1 MSRVVVNGAVALL
14 AAAVMTA
21 CQSPTST
28 EDTINVDD
36 FVDVVVS
43 PHPAQGVASDGRTY
57 RVVRGNNQPDEI
69 LPFDWRTAFT
79 LTVTLNQN
87 ATDSDLDL
95 TFPVDITA
103 ATAKVQ
109 QASGG
114 IVSPPTG
121 SETEHYESVLTQASS
136 NRFEGVNST
145 NTMAFDV
152 WYDLPSLRREAL
164 ITVSLAFRDSEGK
177 TFTKNVE
184 VRVAP

>member
-1 MSRVVVNGAVALL
+1 MFRARRNGAAALF
-14 AAAVMTA
+14 AAALMVG
-21 CQSPTST
+21 CQSPTT
-28 EDTINVDD
+28 TDETLDVDD
-36 FVDVVVS
+36 IVDAVVT
-43 PHPAQGVASDGRTY
+43 PNPAQAVAGDGRTY

-69 LPFDWRTAFT
+69 LAFDWRTSFA
-79 LTVTLNQN
+79 LAVTLNQN
-87 ATDSDLDL
+87 ATNSDLDI

-121 SETEHYESVLTQASS
+121 TEVEHYESVLVQASS
-136 NRFEGVNST
+136 NRFPAANST
-145 NTMAFDV
+145 STMSFDV

-164 ITVSLAFRDSEGK
+164 VTVSLALRDADGK

>member
-1 MSRVVVNGAVALL
+1 MVLSTPSEGATAGIIRQARELNPSIYVIARAGYL
-14 AAAVMTA
+14 A
-21 CQSPTST
+21 
-28 EDTINVDD
+28 
-36 FVDVVVS
+36 
-43 PHPAQGVASDGRTY
+43 
-57 RVVRGNNQPDEI
+57 EI
-69 LPFDWRTAFT
+69 PPLRTAG
-79 LTVTLNQN
+79 
-87 ATDSDLDL
+87 
-95 TFPVDITA
+95 
-103 ATAKVQ
+103 AKVQ

-121 SETEHYESVLTQASS
+121 SETEHYETVLTQASS

-164 ITVSLAFRDSEGK
+164 VTVSLAFRDKENK

>member
-1 MSRVVVNGAVALL
+1 MSRVLVNGAVALL
-14 AAAVMTA
+14 AAAITA
-21 CQSPTST
+21 GCQSPTST
-28 EDTINVDD
+28 EDTIDVDD
-36 FVDVVVS
+36 FVDVVVN
-43 PHPAQGVASDGRTY
+43 PNPAQAVAGDGRTY

-69 LPFDWRTAFT
+69 LVFDWRTSFT

-121 SETEHYESVLTQASS
+121 TEVEHYEAVLAQASS
-136 NRFEGVNST
+136 NRFAGANST

-164 ITVSLAFRDSEGK
+164 VTVTLAFRDDEGK

>member
-1 MSRVVVNGAVALL
+1 MPRARVNGAAAVL
-14 AAAVMTA
+14 AAAMMVA
-21 CQSPTST
+21 CQSTTDPD
-28 EDTINVDD
+28 EVLDVDD
-36 FVDVVVS
+36 FVDVTVS
-43 PHPAQGVASDGRTY
+43 PNPAQAGGADGRTY

-69 LPFDWRTAFT
+69 LTFDWKTSFT

-87 ATDSDLDL
+87 ATDGDLDL
-95 TFPVDITA
+95 AFPVDITA

-121 SETEHYESVLTQASS
+121 SEVEHYESVLAQASS
-136 NRFEGVNST
+136 NRFAGANSS
-145 NTMAFDV
+145 NTMTFDV

-164 ITVSLAFRDSEGK
+164 ITVSLAFRDDDGT
-177 TFTKNVE
+177 TFTRNVE

>member
-1 MSRVVVNGAVALL
+1 MSRVVLNGAAALL

-28 EDTINVDD
+28 EDTLDVDD

-43 PHPAQGVASDGRTY
+43 PSPAQGVPSDGRTY

-69 LPFDWRTAFT
+69 LAFDWRTSFT
-79 LTVTLNQN
+79 LSVTINQN
-87 ATDSDLDL
+87 ASDDDLDL
-95 TFPVDITA
+95 TFPIDVTA
-103 ATAKVQ
+103 ATARVQ

-164 ITVSLAFRDSEGK
+164 ITVSISFRDKENK
-177 TFTKNVE
+177 TFTKSVE

>member
-1 MSRVVVNGAVALL
+1 MSRVVVNGAAALL

-28 EDTINVDD
+28 EDTLDVDD
-36 FVDVVVS
+36 YVDVVVN
-43 PHPAQGVASDGRTY
+43 PNPAQAGAADGRTY

-69 LPFDWRTAFT
+69 LAFDWRTSFT

-87 ATDSDLDL
+87 ATDGDLDL

-121 SETEHYESVLTQASS
+121 TEVEHYEAVLAQASS
-136 NRFEGVNST
+136 NRFAGANST

-164 ITVSLAFRDSEGK
+164 VTVTLAFRDDKGK
-177 TFTKNVE
+177 TFSKNVE